1 MSLFRTLRGGAALIL
16 IALTG
21 CDNVRWGGADVA
33 IVSPPPRAPSV
44 ADEVDEDGEPVA
56 ERLPTGPV
64 IYYVQRTEGGA
75 LMRPIAEIGGD
86 TLIPVRAGTDPESF
100 GNRFIAEHMRQ
111 GSEFVLFSNGVR
123 VGTLVV
129 ESAEMPEGGG
139 CPLVPHA
146 VGALELSQ
154 AVGEATEL
162 LALSRLQAPQVQR
175 RLGAPTQPTRNMQVI
190 APILAERVMRAR
202 RAPLAGNWQR
212 AMQQLRPFP
221 YGTGDQMAF
230 AATFLVG
237 DELGMGGNNE
247 GHSTF
252 MIGAPVQASFDT
264 TYVDFTLYQQSG
276 KRAPRVVDFLDWN
289 RSGQVELLLEV
300 YSVNERW
307 FEAVG
312 RDASNR
318 WRRIFNGRCPTPG
331 GQAPPAAAEPAAGAA
346 P

>member
-21 CDNVRWGGADVA
+21 CDNVRWGGADIAV
-33 IVSPPPRAPSV
+33 VSPPPRAPAVDADVGDEGESV
-44 ADEVDEDGEPVA
+44 V

-64 IYYVQRTEGGA
+64 IYHVQRTEQGA
-75 LMRPIAEIGGD
+75 IMRPIAEIGGD
-86 TLIPVRAGTDPESF
+86 SLLPVRAGADPTSF

-111 GSEFVLFSNGVR
+111 GSEFVLFSNGIR

-129 ESAEMPEGGG
+129 SSADLPTSSA
-139 CPLVPHA
+139 CPAVPLA
-146 VGALELSQ
+146 TGALELSQ
-154 AVGEATEL
+154 TAGETTEL
-162 LALSRLQAPQVQR
+162 LALSRLEAPQVQR
-175 RLGAPTQPTRNMQVI
+175 RLGESNQPTRNMQVI

-221 YGTGDQMAF
+221 YGTGGQMAF

-237 DELGMGGNNE
+237 DELGPGGDNE

-264 TYVDFTLYQQSG
+264 TFVDFTVYQESG

-300 YSVNERW
+300 FSVNERW

-312 RDASNR
+312 RDPSGR
-318 WRRIFNGRCPTPG
+318 WRRIFNGRCPG
-331 GQAPPAAAEPAAGAA
+331 AEAAPAAPATPAGAA